1 MRQDEERSL
10 AGEPELPMT
19 SMTSTEMQG
28 LSWAKAWRLFMAYY
42 ALTKPRVV
50 ALILFTAIVGMLL
63 ATPGIIPLGTLLFG
77 TIGIGLG
84 AASAAAVNH
93 VIDQHIDTKMTRTA
107 WRPIATG
114 GLGTAQGLIFATI
127 LATMSMIVLVEWV
140 NVETAVLTLS
150 AMIGYA
156 VIYTGYLKRATP
168 QNIVWGG
175 AAGAVPPVLG
185 WCAVTGHVSY
195 ESIVL
200 FSIIFFWTPPHF
212 WALALHYKDDYAN
225 AKIPMLPVTHGEDH
239 TRTQILIY
247 TVILVLVTLLPF
259 FMGHAGWVYLMGATI
274 FNAGFL
280 GYAVKLKFRRKENTA
295 IRMFAYSIVYLMGI
309 FSALLIDHYMTILR
323 SVLS

>member
-10 AGEPELPMT
+10 AGEADLPIADVGAPGVA
-19 SMTSTEMQG
+19 EWR
-28 LSWAKAWRLFMAYY
+28 WASIWRQIQAYY

-63 ATPGIIPLGTLLFG
+63 ATPGIIAIGTLLLG

-93 VIDQHIDTKMTRTA
+93 VIDQHMDAKMSRTA

-114 GLGTAQGLIFATI
+114 GLGTFQGLGFAAL
-127 LATMSMIVLVEWV
+127 LAVLSMIVLVEWV

-156 VIYTGYLKRATP
+156 IIYTGFLKRTTP

-212 WALALHYKDDYAN
+212 WALALHYKDDYAK
-225 AKIPMLPVTHGEDH
+225 AKIPMLPVTHGEAH
-239 TRTQILIY
+239 TRTQILVY
-247 TVILVLVTLLPF
+247 TVILVLVTILPF
-259 FMGHAGWVYLMGATI
+259 AMGNAGWVYLVGASV

-280 GYAVKLKFRRKENTA
+280 GYAIKLKFRRKENTA

-309 FSALLIDHYMTILR
+309 FSALLIDHYLTILR
-323 SVLS
+323 GVLA

>member
-10 AGEPELPMT
+10 AGEPELPVVSVATNGMA
-19 SMTSTEMQG
+19 G
-28 LSWAKAWRLFMAYY
+28 LSWAYVWRQMQAYY

-63 ATPGIIPLGTLLFG
+63 ATPGIIPISTLLFG

-84 AASAAAVNH
+84 SASAAAVNH
-93 VIDQHIDTKMTRTA
+93 VIDQHMDAKMSRTA

-114 GLGTAQGLIFATI
+114 GLGTFQGLGFAAL
-127 LATMSMIVLVEWV
+127 LAALSMIVLVEWV

-156 VIYTGYLKRATP
+156 IIYTGFLKRRTP

-185 WCAVTGHVSY
+185 WCAVTGHVTY

-212 WALALHYKDDYAN
+212 WALALHYKDDYAK
-225 AKIPMLPVTHGEDH
+225 AKIPMLPVTHGEEH

-259 FMGHAGWVYLMGATI
+259 IMGSAGWLYLTGAAV
-274 FNAGFL
+274 FNLGFL
-280 GYAVKLKFRRKENTA
+280 GYAVKLKFRRKANTA
-295 IRMFAYSIVYLMGI
+295 IRMFTFSIVYLMGI
-309 FSALLIDHYMTILR
+309 FSALLIDHYITILR